1 MFFKSPSRGNRTC
14 APHLNPQ
21 SDILD
26 NYLNFSREIGGG
38 RREGVGINY
47 FPFKITAAA

>member
-1 MFFKSPSRGNRTC
+1 MLFKSPLWRNRTC
-14 APHLNPQ
+14 APHPNPQ

-26 NYLNFSREIGGG
+26 NYLNFSCETGGG